1 MSEHQ
6 YLDVFLKDEDRMA
19 KDMLRG
25 FVEKEIMPFRQ
36 KIDDDREHKVV
47 GKILQRLTDIGI
59 QKGAFPKEYGGGGA
73 NSIVS
78 AAIMHEELARGDSGI
93 ATSATVTTWAFLP
106 AIIAGNKA
114 VLDRFAPMFC
124 GADLKL
130 GCFAMTEPGGPH
142 GGGGCDIENPTLHGK
157 KIRTLARLE
166 GNEWVLNGQ
175 KAWAS
180 NSGVSDAYCV
190 LCTTDPE
197 AGDDGVAL
205 IYVPAPTT
213 GLSFGKLENKAGMQ
227 GDKNCMM
234 TDPEAADDGVAL
246 IYVPAPIEGLSF
258 GKLENKAGM
267 QGDKNC
273 MMYLENVRVPKE
285 FRAAGPGND
294 AQLLHNNVL
303 LARILTAALA
313 VGNAQGAFDTVLKYT
328 GERIVADRPI
338 RQHSICAGI
347 LADMAVGIET
357 ARTYY
362 LSAAYMYDHP
372 ETYGP
377 PVSDFM
383 LSRASIA
390 KVYAAD
396 VAVMV
401 TNKAME
407 LMGSYGYVRDYDVEK
422 YWRDCKIIQL
432 WEGGAQLGRFD
443 VCRGYYDCNL

>member
-1 MSEHQ
+1 MNMSDHQ
-6 YLDVFLKDEDRMA
+6 YLDVFLKEEDRMA
-19 KDMLRG
+19 KEMLRG
-25 FVEKEIMPFRQ
+25 FVEKEIMPMRQ
-36 KIDDDREHKVV
+36 KIDDDKEHKIVS
-47 GKILQRLTDIGI
+47 KILQRLTDVGI

-78 AAIMHEELARGDSGI
+78 AAVMHEELARGDSGI

-166 GNEWVLNGQ
+166 GNEWVINGQ

-180 NSGVSDAYCV
+180 NSGVSNVYCV

-205 IYVPAPTT
+205 IYVPAPI
-213 GLSFGKLENKAGMQ
+213 K
-227 GDKNCMM
+227 
-234 TDPEAADDGVAL
+234 
-246 IYVPAPIEGLSF
+246 GLSF

-273 MMYLENVRVPKE
+273 MMYLEDVRVPKE

-303 LARILTAALA
+303 LARILTGALA
-313 VGNAQGAFDTVLKYT
+313 VGNAQGAFEAVLKYT
-328 GERIVADRPI
+328 GERIVADKPI

-347 LADMAVGIET
+347 LADMAIGIET

-362 LSAAYMYDHP
+362 LAAAYMFDHP

-432 WEGGAQLGRFD
+432 WEGGAQVGRFD

>member
-1 MSEHQ
+1 MSDHQ
-6 YLDVFLKDEDRMA
+6 YLDVFLKEEDRMA
-19 KDMLRG
+19 KEMLRG
-25 FVEKEIMPFRQ
+25 FVEKEIMPMRQ
-36 KIDDDREHKVV
+36 KIDDDKEHKIVS
-47 GKILQRLTDIGI
+47 KILQRLTDVGI

-78 AAIMHEELARGDSGI
+78 AAVMHEELARGDSGI

-166 GNEWVLNGQ
+166 GNEWVINGQ

-180 NSGVSDAYCV
+180 NSSVSNVYCV

-205 IYVPAPTT
+205 IYVPAPI
-213 GLSFGKLENKAGMQ
+213 K
-227 GDKNCMM
+227 
-234 TDPEAADDGVAL
+234 
-246 IYVPAPIEGLSF
+246 GLSF

-273 MMYLENVRVPKE
+273 MMYLEDVRVPKE

-303 LARILTAALA
+303 LARILTGALA
-313 VGNAQGAFDTVLKYT
+313 VGNAQGAFEAVLKYT
-328 GERIVADRPI
+328 GERIVADKPI

-347 LADMAVGIET
+347 LADMAIGIET

-362 LSAAYMYDHP
+362 LAAAYMFDHP

-432 WEGGAQLGRFD
+432 WEGGAQVGRFD

>member
-1 MSEHQ
+1 MPDHQ
-6 YLDVFLKDEDRMA
+6 YLDVFLKEEDRMA

-25 FVEKEIMPFRQ
+25 FVEKEIMPLRQ
-36 KIDDDREHKVV
+36 KIDDDKEHKIV

-114 VLDRFAPMFC
+114 VLDHFAPMFC
-124 GADLKL
+124 GPDLKM

-166 GNEWVLNGQ
+166 GNEWVINGQ

-197 AGDDGVAL
+197 AGDEGVAL

-213 GLSFGKLENKAGMQ
+213 
-227 GDKNCMM
+227 
-234 TDPEAADDGVAL
+234 
-246 IYVPAPIEGLSF
+246 GLSF

-285 FRAAGPGND
+285 FRATGPGND

-303 LARILTAALA
+303 LARILTGALA
-313 VGNAQGAFDTVLKYT
+313 VGNAQGAFETVLKYT

-338 RQHSICAGI
+338 RQHSICSGI
-347 LADMAVGIET
+347 LADMAIGIET

-362 LSAAYMYDHP
+362 LAVAYMYDHP

-432 WEGGAQLGRFD
+432 WEGGAQVGRFD

>member
-1 MSEHQ
+1 MPDHQ
-6 YLDVFLKDEDRMA
+6 YLDVFLKEEDLMA

-25 FVEKEIMPFRQ
+25 FVEKEIMPLRQ
-36 KIDDDREHKVV
+36 KIDDDKEHKIV

-114 VLDRFAPMFC
+114 VLDHFAPMFC
-124 GADLKL
+124 GPDLKM

-166 GNEWVLNGQ
+166 GNEWVINGQ

-197 AGDDGVAL
+197 AGDEGVAL

-213 GLSFGKLENKAGMQ
+213 
-227 GDKNCMM
+227 
-234 TDPEAADDGVAL
+234 
-246 IYVPAPIEGLSF
+246 GLSF

-285 FRAAGPGND
+285 FRATGPGND

-303 LARILTAALA
+303 LARILTGALA
-313 VGNAQGAFDTVLKYT
+313 VGNAQGAFETVLKYT

-338 RQHSICAGI
+338 RQHSICSGI
-347 LADMAVGIET
+347 LADMAIGIET

-362 LSAAYMYDHP
+362 LAVAYMYDHP

-432 WEGGAQLGRFD
+432 WEGGAQVGRFD

>member
-1 MSEHQ
+1 MPDHQ
-6 YLDVFLKDEDRMA
+6 YLDVFLKEEDLMA

-25 FVEKEIMPFRQ
+25 FVEKEIMPLRQ
-36 KIDDDREHKVV
+36 KIDDDKEHKVV

-114 VLDRFAPMFC
+114 VLDHFAPMFC
-124 GADLKL
+124 GPDLKM

-166 GNEWVLNGQ
+166 GNEWVINGQ

-197 AGDDGVAL
+197 AGDEGVAL

-213 GLSFGKLENKAGMQ
+213 
-227 GDKNCMM
+227 
-234 TDPEAADDGVAL
+234 
-246 IYVPAPIEGLSF
+246 GLSF

-285 FRAAGPGND
+285 FRATGPGND

-303 LARILTAALA
+303 LARILTGALA
-313 VGNAQGAFDTVLKYT
+313 VGNAQGAFETVLKYT

-347 LADMAVGIET
+347 LADMAIGIET

-362 LSAAYMYDHP
+362 LAVAYMYDHP

-432 WEGGAQLGRFD
+432 WEGGAQVGRFD